1 VCLRVRPAVIFAI
14 ISRRVKWYFSVA
26 LLVQV
31 RRSLTS
37 LSQANMSQTLNLEKK
52 IRLGTSTVASV
63 VILVRPT
70 TFTIVY
76 HTESIARVC
85 AEHDGHDTARRAGPS
100 ESANCLFVAHE
111 LN

>member
-26 LLVQV
+26 SASATLINV
-31 RRSLTS
+31 
-37 LSQANMSQTLNLEKK
+37 SQPGEYVPNSEFRKK

-85 AEHDGHDTARRAGPS
+85 AEQDGHDTARRAGPS